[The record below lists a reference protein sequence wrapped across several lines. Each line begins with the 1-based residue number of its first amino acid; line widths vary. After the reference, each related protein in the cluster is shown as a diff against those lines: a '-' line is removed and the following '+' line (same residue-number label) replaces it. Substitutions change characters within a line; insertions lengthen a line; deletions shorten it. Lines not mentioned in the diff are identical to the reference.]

1 MSILALTVMIILQLI
16 MMIIFF
22 QVKNSTTS
30 SNDGCND
37 NDTNP
42 LKDSA
47 H

>member
-30 SNDGCND
+30 RNKHKS
-37 NDTNP
+37 
-42 LKDSA
+42 KRYF
-47 H
+47 